1 MAGEECGDPGTHPG
15 ISSHSTPLSY
25 HSLHW
30 SRHLKCQVC
39 FGYLRKPVTLCCG
52 HSFCRLCVIQ
62 LGQTTKALNPTVSLR
77 FLKVSCPTCRTIFP
91 ASSILK
97 GRVPASFLLQNLLAD
112 WRRERRRT
120 VVNRQCRLLQRKDSA
135 QETQNLQEEFHLRWR
150 PDEDYCKAMMS
161 DINSESSDEAEQ
173 KAGDD
178 ADNRQDASSCE
189 TDSSSSSAVSSTR
202 GVQLGGRRSRHR
214 GAALRF
220 RGSGRDCSEWSPARV
235 LLMSIWC
242 MYSMVVVGLAQ
253 SMLPYMVLVTL
264 LFLLV
269 ILK

>member
-1 MAGEECGDPGTHPG
+1 MESQNFGVFQLR
-15 ISSHSTPLSY
+15 SMST
-25 HSLHW
+25 
-30 SRHLKCQVC
+30 
-39 FGYLRKPVTLCCG
+39 VTV
-52 HSFCRLCVIQ
+52 R
-62 LGQTTKALNPTVSLR
+62 
-77 FLKVSCPTCRTIFP
+77 
-91 ASSILK
+91 SICT
-97 GRVPASFLLQNLLAD
+97 Q
-112 WRRERRRT
+112 T